1 VTSEQKFISVFAEQ
15 ILSPEKMSCRIHLG
29 FGVTVNKFLTLRR
42 RLRSNPANYD
52 NAMRAMIVLCGRKRL
67 LAHVDTNATGETLP
81 ADLWTMAQNPPD
93 EMSLFYDG
101 KLWMPVG
108 PYMDN
113 LQETDF
119 DHTVIL
125 KNLNGERLAPSGQ

>member
-1 VTSEQKFISVFAEQ
+1 MTLEPKFISVFAEQ

-42 RLRSNPANYD
+42 KLRSGPANYD

-67 LAHVDTNATGETLP
+67 LAHVDTNATGETIS

-93 EMSLFYDG
+93 DLSLLHED
-101 KLWMPVG
+101 KMWLAVG
-108 PYMDN
+108 PYMDD
-113 LQETDF
+113 LQQTDF

-125 KNLNGERLAPSGQ
+125 KHLNGERLAASGQ